1 MVFLYSKEAGKEQ
14 IELSLEQFLHL
25 RARRVEVGDRIDVRN
40 LNDSYNYIYEIGEIV
55 RKKIS
60 LELVLK
66 HSIKQLKKELV
77 IAWSVVEAQVI
88 EKTLPMLN
96 EMGVLKLILV
106 YSDFS
111 QKNIKLDLQ
120 RFERILIQS
129 SQQCGREDLLQIE
142 VVDSSD
148 EFFSRYKGIVRV
160 DFDGKMERV
169 FLKDFIYFIGA
180 EGGFSQRER
189 EMFKES
195 IALNSPYILRS
206 NSAILA
212 VTTKIIF

>member
-1 MVFLYSKEAGKEQ
+1 MVFLYSKEAGKEE
-14 IELSLEQFLHL
+14 ICLSLEQFLHL

-40 LNDSYNYIYEIGEIV
+40 LNDSYNYIYEIREIA

-66 HSIKQLKKELV
+66 HSIKQLKKELI

-189 EMFKES
+189 EMFKDS

-212 VTTKIIF
+212 VTSKIIF

>member
-1 MVFLYSKEAGKEQ
+1 MVFLYSKEAGKEE
-14 IELSLEQFLHL
+14 ICLSLEQFLHL

-40 LNDSYNYIYEIGEIV
+40 LNDSYNYIYEIREV
-55 RKKIS
+55 ARKKIS

-66 HSIKQLKKELV
+66 HSIKQLKKELI

-189 EMFKES
+189 EMFKDS

-212 VTTKIIF
+212 VTSKIIF